1 MKKILNSLLI
11 LAIALVSGACSHK
24 NLAYFQDVEQQFT
37 AEMASAATIRIQ
49 PADELSIVVK
59 SKDALLADLF
69 NMPIISHRVGYGE
82 TSGSS
87 PSQYVASYVVDSNG
101 RINFPILGQIEI
113 GGMTRE
119 QAKLFIEEELKKKN
133 LVNDP
138 VVVIYYMNTTYT
150 VLGEVARPGRYA
162 FSRDLITILDAIG
175 QCGDLTINGVR
186 EKVLVMRTVGD
197 KQTVYSVDLTN
208 YKELTSS
215 PVYYLQQNDVIY
227 VTPNEKRMREST
239 VNGNNIL
246 STSFWISVASLVA
259 SVASIIINSIK

>member
-1 MKKILNSLLI
+1 MKKTIKPILM
-11 LAIALVSGACSHK
+11 IALATMLGACSQK
-24 NLAYFQDVEQQFT
+24 NLAYFQDVDQQT
-37 AEMASAATIRIQ
+37 TTEMKDASIIRIQ
-49 PADELSIVVK
+49 PADELSIIVK

-82 TSGSS
+82 TSGNN
-87 PSQYVASYVVDSNG
+87 PSQYVASYVVDSEG
-101 RINFPILGQIEI
+101 KINFPTLGQLEI
-113 GGMTRE
+113 GGKTRE
-119 QAKLFIEEELKKKN
+119 EAKKHIEDQLKQKN

-150 VLGEVARPGRYA
+150 VLGEVAKPGRYA
-162 FSRDLITILDAIG
+162 FSKDKISILDAIG

-186 EKVLVMRTVGD
+186 EKVLVMRTVED
-197 KQTVYSVDLTN
+197 KQTTYSVDLTN
-208 YKELTSS
+208 YKELVNS

-227 VTPNEKRMREST
+227 VTPNQKRMREST

-259 SVASIIINSIK
+259 SVASIIINSVK

>member
-1 MKKILNSLLI
+1 MKKIKPL
-11 LAIALVSGACSHK
+11 LAIVFATMLGACSPK
-24 NLAYFQDVEQQFT
+24 NLAYFQDISQQT
-37 AEMASAATIRIQ
+37 TTEMKEAAIIKIQ
-49 PADELSIVVK
+49 PADELSIIVK

-69 NMPIISHRVGYGE
+69 NMPIVSHRVGYGE
-82 TSGSS
+82 SSGSS
-87 PSQYVASYVVDSNG
+87 PSQYVASYVVDSQG
-101 RINFPILGQIEI
+101 RINFPTLGQLEL
-113 GGMTRE
+113 GGKTRE
-119 QAKLFIEEELKKKN
+119 EAKKYIEDELKKRN

-162 FSRDLITILDAIG
+162 FSKDKISILDAIG

-186 EKVLVMRTVGD
+186 EKVLVMRTD
-197 KQTVYSVDLTN
+197 EEKQTTYTVDLTN
-208 YKELTSS
+208 YKELVNS

-259 SVASIIINSIK
+259 SVASIIINSVK

>member
-1 MKKILNSLLI
+1 MNRFINPILI
-11 LAIALVSGACSHK
+11 LAVALVFGACSHK
-24 NLAYFQDVEQQFT
+24 NLAYFQDVEQQIT
-37 AEMASAATIRIQ
+37 TEMTEAATIKIQ

-59 SKDALLADLF
+59 SKDAILADLF

-82 TSGSS
+82 TSSNS
-87 PSQYVASYVVDSNG
+87 PSQYVASYIVDSNG
-101 RINFPILGQIEI
+101 KINFPILGQIEV
-113 GGMTRE
+113 GGKTRE
-119 QAKLFIEEELKKKN
+119 EAKQFIEEQLKSQN

-162 FSRDLITILDAIG
+162 FSRDRITILDAIG

-186 EKVLVMRTVGD
+186 EKVLVMRTVDD
-197 KQTVYSVDLTN
+197 KQTVYAVDLTN
-208 YKELTSS
+208 YKDVLES